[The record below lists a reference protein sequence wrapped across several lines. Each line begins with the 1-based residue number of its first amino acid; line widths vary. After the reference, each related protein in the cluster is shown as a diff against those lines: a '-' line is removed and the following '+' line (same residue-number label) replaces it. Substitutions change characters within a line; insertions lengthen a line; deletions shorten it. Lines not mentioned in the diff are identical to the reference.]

1 MPYRLYDIVHG
12 IDCISPRKIFTYVFF
27 AVSHKDIFSVIFELA
42 AIDNSSADA
51 IDIHLTAW
59 T

>member
-1 MPYRLYDIVHG
+1 MVHG

-51 IDIHLTAW
+51 IDIHLTVW